1 MSHFPILK
9 YDHTQNF
16 KEQQIAKLYSELQ
29 ELRDSENLSY
39 NEIEECLDIIQI
51 CISIMLRHSIPSIKY
66 MFNAHKN
73 KLCVRG
79 WQFIGKVLFTIK
91 KD

>member
-9 YDHTQNF
+9 YQDSQNF
-16 KEQQIAKLYSELQ
+16 KEQQIAKLYEELL
-29 ELRDSENLSY
+29 ELKESNHMSL

-51 CISIMLRHSIPSIKY
+51 CISIIVRHSRDNILK
-66 MFNAHKN
+66 MFKFHRQ

-79 WQFIGKVLFTIK
+79 WKCLGKVLFTIK